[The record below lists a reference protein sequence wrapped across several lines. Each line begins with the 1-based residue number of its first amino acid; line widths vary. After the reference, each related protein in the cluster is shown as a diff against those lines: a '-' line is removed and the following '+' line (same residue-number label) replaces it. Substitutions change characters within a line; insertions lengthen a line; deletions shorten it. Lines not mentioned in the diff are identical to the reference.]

1 MNIISLLFIIQYANL
16 SGKYLVK
23 APRCLIR
30 GGRSRGRE
38 NHIMRQNQYIYIPDL
53 SDFENRQT
61 NEMVG
66 YFVLQCSGEIKKMR
80 SIKKYVP

>member
-1 MNIISLLFIIQYANL
+1 MHIGPVLLDCEYNFFIQYANL

-23 APRCLIR
+23 APRCLIHGVVEDVR
-30 GGRSRGRE
+30 T
-38 NHIMRQNQYIYIPDL
+38 IFMRQNQYIYIPDL

-66 YFVLQCSGEIKKMR
+66 YFVLPCSRRDQE
-80 SIKKYVP
+80 